1 VVHWYVLAIGQVA
14 FTIRQWLRERLNR
27 EKKMFGRKKKQQAQ
41 SKTGTPE
48 KQSQLAVVKDAYK
61 LVKKNSPLAIIWC
74 LLVFVLIITFGVI
87 IGNNLGHPIYAG
99 FLSLPLGFLA
109 AFFLFTR
116 YANTAAFS
124 SIEGQIG
131 AGASVLMSI
140 RRGFVT
146 TPAVNVNRDQDMVHR
161 VSGKAGIIL
170 VGEGGFGV
178 KSLMQDERRKMER
191 FLSGVPVTEVIV
203 GDGSGQVSIRK
214 LQKHLKKLPKK
225 LSTVQL
231 REVRARLKSVGGLNI
246 PMPKGP
252 MPTNVRMPRR

>member
-1 VVHWYVLAIGQVA
+1 
-14 FTIRQWLRERLNR
+14 
-27 EKKMFGRKKKQQAQ
+27 MFGRKKKEAAVVGD
-41 SKTGTPE
+41 KNAAPE
-48 KQSQLAVVKDAYK
+48 KQSQLAVLKDAYK
-61 LVKKNSPLAIIWC
+61 LVRKEKPTGIIYSI
-74 LLVFVLIITFGVI
+74 LTFVAVLIVGIIFGKSI
-87 IGNNLGHPIYAG
+87 GHPIYLG
-99 FLSLPLGFLA
+99 VISLPLAFLF

-116 YANTAAFS
+116 FANTAAFA
-124 SIEGQIG
+124 SIEGQLG

-146 TPAVNVNRDQDMVHR
+146 TPAVNVSRNQDMVHR

-170 VGEGGFGV
+170 VGEGTSAV
-178 KSLMQDERRKMER
+178 RSLLQDERKKMER

-203 GDGSGQVSIRK
+203 GDNAGQVSIRK

-225 LSTVQL
+225 LNTAQL
-231 REVRARLKSVGGLNI
+231 REVRARLRSVGGLNI

>member
-1 VVHWYVLAIGQVA
+1 
-14 FTIRQWLRERLNR
+14 
-27 EKKMFGRKKKQQAQ
+27 MFGRKKKNVEAPA
-41 SKTGTPE
+41 KGDAPK

-61 LVKKNSPLAIIWC
+61 LVKKDSPLAVIWC
-74 LLVFVLIITFGVI
+74 LLVFALVLTFGVI

-99 FLSLPLGFLA
+99 FITLPVAFLA

-116 YANTAAFS
+116 YANVAAYS

-140 RRGFVT
+140 RRGYVT

-178 KSLMQDERRKMER
+178 KTLMQDERRKMER
-191 FLSGVPVTEVIV
+191 FLSGVPVTEVVV
-203 GDGSGQVSIRK
+203 GDGQGQVTVRK

-225 LSTVQL
+225 LNTVQL
-231 REVRARLKSVGGLNI
+231 REVRARLRSVGGLNM

-252 MPTNVRMPRR
+252 MPTNQRIPRR

>member
-1 VVHWYVLAIGQVA
+1 
-14 FTIRQWLRERLNR
+14 
-27 EKKMFGRKKKQQAQ
+27 MFGRKKKNQEVPA
-41 SKTGTPE
+41 KGEAPK

-61 LVKKNSPLAIIWC
+61 LVKKDSPLSVLWC
-74 LLVFVLIITFGVI
+74 ILVFVLVLSFGVI

-99 FLSLPLGFLA
+99 FITLPVAFLA

-116 YANTAAFS
+116 YANSAAFS

-140 RRGFVT
+140 RRGFVA

-161 VSGKAGIIL
+161 VSSKAGIIL
-170 VGEGGFGV
+170 VGEGGYGV
-178 KSLMQDERRKMER
+178 KSLMQDEKRKMER
-191 FLSGVPVTEVIV
+191 FLSGVPVTEVTV
-203 GDGSGQVSIRK
+203 GDGPGQVSIRK

-225 LSTVQL
+225 LNTAQL
-231 REVRARLKSVGGLNI
+231 REVRARLRSVGGLNL

-252 MPTNVRMPRR
+252 MPTNTRMPRR

>member
-1 VVHWYVLAIGQVA
+1 
-14 FTIRQWLRERLNR
+14 
-27 EKKMFGRKKKQQAQ
+27 MFGRKKKKEEAAA
-41 SKTGTPE
+41 KGDTPK

-61 LVKKNSPLAIIWC
+61 LVKKDSPLAVVWC
-74 LLVFVLIITFGVI
+74 LVIFVLVLTFGII

-99 FLSLPLGFLA
+99 FITLPVAFLA

-116 YANTAAFS
+116 YANTAAFA
-124 SIEGQIG
+124 SIQGQLG

-140 RRGFVT
+140 KRGFVT

-161 VSGKAGIIL
+161 VSGKAGIVL

-178 KSLMQDERRKMER
+178 KSLMQDEKRKMER
-191 FLSGVPVTEVIV
+191 FLSGVPVTEVMV
-203 GDGSGQVSIRK
+203 GENSGQVSIKK
-214 LQKHLKKLPKK
+214 LHKHLKKLPKK
-225 LSTVQL
+225 LNTAQL
-231 REVRARLKSVGGLNI
+231 REVRARLRSVGGLNL

>member
-1 VVHWYVLAIGQVA
+1 
-14 FTIRQWLRERLNR
+14 
-27 EKKMFGRKKKQQAQ
+27 MFGRKKKKEEAAT
-41 SKTGTPE
+41 KGGAPK
-48 KQSQLAVVKDAYK
+48 KQSQLAVVKDAYR
-61 LVKKNSPLAIIWC
+61 LVKKDSPLAVVWC
-74 LLVFVLIITFGVI
+74 LVIFVLVLTFGII

-99 FLSLPLGFLA
+99 FITLPVAFLA

-116 YANTAAFS
+116 YANTAAFA
-124 SIEGQIG
+124 SIQGQLG

-140 RRGFVT
+140 KRGFVT

-178 KSLMQDERRKMER
+178 KSLMQDEKRKMER
-191 FLSGVPVTEVIV
+191 FLSGVPVTEVMV
-203 GDGSGQVSIRK
+203 GENSGQVSIRK
-214 LQKHLKKLPKK
+214 LHKHLKKLPKK
-225 LSTVQL
+225 LNTAQL
-231 REVRARLKSVGGLNI
+231 REVRARLRSVGGLNL

>member
-1 VVHWYVLAIGQVA
+1 
-14 FTIRQWLRERLNR
+14 
-27 EKKMFGRKKKQQAQ
+27 MFGRRKKKEEQA
-41 SKTGTPE
+41 KTGTAK
-48 KQSQLAVVKDAYK
+48 KQSQLAVVKDAYR
-61 LVKKNSPLAIIWC
+61 LVKKDSPLAVFWC
-74 LLVFVLIITFGVI
+74 LLVFVLILAFGVI
-87 IGNNLGHPIYAG
+87 IGYNLDHPIYAG
-99 FLSLPLGFLA
+99 FLSLPLAFLA

-140 RRGFVT
+140 RRGFLT
-146 TPAVNVNRDQDMVHR
+146 TPAVNVNRNQDMVHR

-203 GDGSGQVSIRK
+203 GDGEGQVSIRK

-231 REVRARLKSVGGLNI
+231 REVRARVKSVGGLNL

-252 MPTNVRMPRR
+252 MPTNIRMPRR

>member
-1 VVHWYVLAIGQVA
+1 
-14 FTIRQWLRERLNR
+14 
-27 EKKMFGRKKKQQAQ
+27 M
-41 SKTGTPE
+41 
-48 KQSQLAVVKDAYK
+48 
-61 LVKKNSPLAIIWC
+61 
-74 LLVFVLIITFGVI
+74 
-87 IGNNLGHPIYAG
+87 
-99 FLSLPLGFLA
+99 
-109 AFFLFTR
+109 
-116 YANTAAFS
+116 
-124 SIEGQIG
+124 G

-161 VSGKAGIIL
+161 VSSKAGIIL
-170 VGEGGFGV
+170 VGEGGYGV

-203 GDGSGQVSIRK
+203 GDNQGQV
-214 LQKHLKKLPKK
+214 QKHLKKLPKK

-231 REVRARLKSVGGLNI
+231 REVRARVRSVGGLNL

>member
-1 VVHWYVLAIGQVA
+1 
-14 FTIRQWLRERLNR
+14 
-27 EKKMFGRKKKQQAQ
+27 MFGRKKKKEEA
-41 SKTGTPE
+41 SAKGDAPK

-61 LVKKNSPLAIIWC
+61 LVKKNSPFAVVWC
-74 LLVFVLIITFGVI
+74 LVIFVLVLTFGII

-99 FLSLPLGFLA
+99 FITLPVAFLA

-116 YANTAAFS
+116 YANTAAFA
-124 SIEGQIG
+124 SIQGQLG

-140 RRGFVT
+140 KRGFVT

-161 VSGKAGIIL
+161 VSGKAGIVL

-178 KSLMQDERRKMER
+178 KSLMQDEKRKMER

-203 GDGSGQVSIRK
+203 GENSGQVSIKK
-214 LQKHLKKLPKK
+214 LHKHLKKLPKK
-225 LSTVQL
+225 LNTAQL
-231 REVRARLKSVGGLNI
+231 REVRARLRSVGGLNL

>member
-1 VVHWYVLAIGQVA
+1 
-14 FTIRQWLRERLNR
+14 
-27 EKKMFGRKKKQQAQ
+27 MFGRKKKQQEATV
-41 SKTGTPE
+41 KGGTPE
-48 KQSQLAVVKDAYK
+48 KKQSQLAVVKDAYK
-61 LVKKNSPLAIIWC
+61 LVKKDSPLAILWC
-74 LLVFVLIITFGVI
+74 LLVFTLILVFGII

-99 FLSLPLGFLA
+99 FLSLPLAFLA
-109 AFFLFTR
+109 GFFLFTR
-116 YANTAAFS
+116 FANTAAFA
-124 SIEGQIG
+124 SIEGQVG

-161 VSGKAGIIL
+161 VSSKAGIIL
-170 VGEGGFGV
+170 VGEGGYGV

-191 FLSGVPVTEVIV
+191 FLSGVPVSEVIV
-203 GDGSGQVSIRK
+203 GDNQGQVSIRK

-231 REVRARLKSVGGLNI
+231 REVRARVRSVGGLNL

>member
-1 VVHWYVLAIGQVA
+1 
-14 FTIRQWLRERLNR
+14 
-27 EKKMFGRKKKQQAQ
+27 MFGRKKKKEEAAA
-41 SKTGTPE
+41 KGDAPK
-48 KQSQLAVVKDAYK
+48 KQSQLSVVKDAYK
-61 LVKKNSPLAIIWC
+61 LVKKDSPLAVVWC
-74 LLVFVLIITFGVI
+74 LLIFVLVLTFGII

-99 FLSLPLGFLA
+99 FITLPVAFLA

-116 YANTAAFS
+116 YANTAAFA
-124 SIEGQIG
+124 SIQGQLG

-140 RRGFVT
+140 KRGFVT

-191 FLSGVPVTEVIV
+191 FLSGVPVTEIV
-203 GDGSGQVSIRK
+203 VGSAQGQVSIRK

-231 REVRARLKSVGGLNI
+231 REVRARLKSVGGLNL

-252 MPTNVRMPRR
+252 MPTNLKMPRR

>member
-1 VVHWYVLAIGQVA
+1 
-14 FTIRQWLRERLNR
+14 
-27 EKKMFGRKKKQQAQ
+27 MFGRKKKQQEATV
-41 SKTGTPE
+41 KGGTPE
-48 KQSQLAVVKDAYK
+48 KKQSQLAVVKDAYK
-61 LVKKNSPLAIIWC
+61 LVKKDSPLAIIWC
-74 LLVFVLIITFGVI
+74 LLVFTLILVFGII

-99 FLSLPLGFLA
+99 FLSLPLAFLA
-109 AFFLFTR
+109 GFFLFTR
-116 YANTAAFS
+116 FANTAAFA
-124 SIEGQIG
+124 SIEGQVG

-161 VSGKAGIIL
+161 VSSKAGIIL
-170 VGEGGFGV
+170 VGEGGYGV

-203 GDGSGQVSIRK
+203 GDNQGQVSIRK

-231 REVRARLKSVGGLNI
+231 REVRARVRSVGGLNL

>member
-1 VVHWYVLAIGQVA
+1 
-14 FTIRQWLRERLNR
+14 
-27 EKKMFGRKKKQQAQ
+27 MFGRKKKTEEAPA
-41 SKTGTPE
+41 KGAAPE
-48 KQSQLAVVKDAYK
+48 KQSQLAVLKDAFK
-61 LVKKNSPLAIIWC
+61 LVKNDSPLAIVWC
-74 LLVFVLIITFGVI
+74 LLVFVLIVAFGVI

-99 FLSLPLGFLA
+99 FLSTPLGFLA

-116 YANTAAFS
+116 FANTAAFS

-170 VGEGGFGV
+170 VGEGGFAV
-178 KSLMQDERRKMER
+178 RSLMQDEKRKMER
-191 FLSGVPVTEVIV
+191 FLSGVPITEIYV
-203 GDGSGQVSIRK
+203 GDGQNQVSIRK

-225 LSTVQL
+225 LNTSQL
-231 REVRARLKSVGGLNI
+231 REVRARLRSVGGLTL

-252 MPTNVRMPRR
+252 LPGNARMPRR

>member
-1 VVHWYVLAIGQVA
+1 
-14 FTIRQWLRERLNR
+14 
-27 EKKMFGRKKKQQAQ
+27 MFGRKKKKQAQ
-41 SKTGTPE
+41 SKSGAPE
-48 KQSQLAVVKDAYK
+48 KQSQLAVVEDAYK

-124 SIEGQIG
+124 SIDGQIG

-140 RRGFVT
+140 RRGFIT

-203 GDGSGQVSIRK
+203 GDGTGQVSIRK

-252 MPTNVRMPRR
+252 MPTNVRLPRR

>member
-1 VVHWYVLAIGQVA
+1 
-14 FTIRQWLRERLNR
+14 
-27 EKKMFGRKKKQQAQ
+27 MFGRKKKKEEAAA
-41 SKTGTPE
+41 KGDAPK
-48 KQSQLAVVKDAYK
+48 KQSQLAVVKDAYR
-61 LVKKNSPLAIIWC
+61 LVTKDSPLAVVWC
-74 LLVFVLIITFGVI
+74 LVIFVLVLTFGII

-99 FLSLPLGFLA
+99 FITLPVAFLA

-116 YANTAAFS
+116 YANTAAFA
-124 SIEGQIG
+124 SIQGQLG

-140 RRGFVT
+140 KRGFVT

-178 KSLMQDERRKMER
+178 KSLMQDEKRKMER
-191 FLSGVPVTEVIV
+191 FLSGVPVTEVMV
-203 GDGSGQVSIRK
+203 GENSGQVSIKK
-214 LQKHLKKLPKK
+214 LHKHLKKLPKK
-225 LSTVQL
+225 LNTAQL
-231 REVRARLKSVGGLNI
+231 REVRARLRSVGGLNL

>member
-1 VVHWYVLAIGQVA
+1 
-14 FTIRQWLRERLNR
+14 
-27 EKKMFGRKKKQQAQ
+27 MFGRKKKKEAQA
-41 SKTGTPE
+41 KNGAPE
-48 KQSQLAVVKDAYK
+48 KQSQLAVVKDAYR
-61 LVKKNSPLAIIWC
+61 LVKKDSPLAVFWC
-74 LLVFVLIITFGVI
+74 LLVFVLILTFGVI
-87 IGNNLGHPIYAG
+87 IGYNLDHPIYAG
-99 FLSLPLGFLA
+99 FLSLPLAFLA

-131 AGASVLMSI
+131 AGASVLMSM
-140 RRGFVT
+140 RRGFLT
-146 TPAVNVNRDQDMVHR
+146 TPAVNVNRNQDMVHR

-203 GDGSGQVSIRK
+203 GDGEGQVSIRK

-231 REVRARLKSVGGLNI
+231 REVRARVKSVGGLNL

-252 MPTNVRMPRR
+252 MPTNIRMPRR

>member
-1 VVHWYVLAIGQVA
+1 
-14 FTIRQWLRERLNR
+14 
-27 EKKMFGRKKKQQAQ
+27 MFGRKKKTEEAPA
-41 SKTGTPE
+41 KGAAPE
-48 KQSQLAVVKDAYK
+48 KQSQLAVLKDAFK
-61 LVKKNSPLAIIWC
+61 LVKGDSPLSLVWC
-74 LLVFVLIITFGVI
+74 LLVFVLIVVFGVI

-99 FLSLPLGFLA
+99 FLSTPLGFLA

-116 YANTAAFS
+116 FANTAAFS
-124 SIEGQIG
+124 SIEGQMG

-170 VGEGGFGV
+170 VGEGGFAV
-178 KSLMQDERRKMER
+178 RALMQDEKRKMER
-191 FLSGVPVTEVIV
+191 FLSGVPITEVYV
-203 GDGSGQVSIRK
+203 GDGQNQVSIRK

-225 LSTVQL
+225 LNTSQL
-231 REVRARLKSVGGLNI
+231 REVRARLRSVGGLNL

-252 MPTNVRMPRR
+252 LPGNARMPRR

>member
-1 VVHWYVLAIGQVA
+1 
-14 FTIRQWLRERLNR
+14 
-27 EKKMFGRKKKQQAQ
+27 MFGRKKKTEEAPA
-41 SKTGTPE
+41 KGAAPE
-48 KQSQLAVVKDAYK
+48 KQSQLAVLKDAFK
-61 LVKKNSPLAIIWC
+61 LVKGDSPLSLVWC
-74 LLVFVLIITFGVI
+74 LLVFVLIVVFGVI

-99 FLSLPLGFLA
+99 FLSTPLGFLA

-116 YANTAAFS
+116 FANTAAFS

-170 VGEGGFGV
+170 VGEGGFAV
-178 KSLMQDERRKMER
+178 RSLMQDEKRKMER
-191 FLSGVPVTEVIV
+191 FLSGVPITEVYV
-203 GDGSGQVSIRK
+203 GDGQNQVSIRK

-225 LSTVQL
+225 LNTSQL
-231 REVRARLKSVGGLNI
+231 REVRARLRSVGGLNL

-252 MPTNVRMPRR
+252 MPGNARMPRR

>member
-1 VVHWYVLAIGQVA
+1 
-14 FTIRQWLRERLNR
+14 
-27 EKKMFGRKKKQQAQ
+27 MFGRKKKQQEA
-41 SKTGTPE
+41 TPKGGVPE
-48 KQSQLAVVKDAYK
+48 KKQSQLAVVKDAYK
-61 LVKKNSPLAIIWC
+61 LVKKDSPLAIIWC
-74 LLVFVLIITFGVI
+74 LLVFTLILVFGII

-99 FLSLPLGFLA
+99 FLSLPLAFLA
-109 AFFLFTR
+109 GFFLFTR
-116 YANTAAFS
+116 FANTAAFA
-124 SIEGQIG
+124 SIEGQVG

-161 VSGKAGIIL
+161 VSSKAGIIL
-170 VGEGGFGV
+170 VGEGGYGV

-203 GDGSGQVSIRK
+203 GDNQGQVSIRK

-231 REVRARLKSVGGLNI
+231 REVRARLRSVGGLNL

-252 MPTNVRMPRR
+252 MPTNIRMPRR

>member
-1 VVHWYVLAIGQVA
+1 
-14 FTIRQWLRERLNR
+14 
-27 EKKMFGRKKKQQAQ
+27 MFGRKKKKEEAAA
-41 SKTGTPE
+41 KGDAPK
-48 KQSQLAVVKDAYK
+48 KQSQLAVVKDAYR
-61 LVKKNSPLAIIWC
+61 LVKKDSPLAVVWC
-74 LLVFVLIITFGVI
+74 LVIFVLVLTFGII

-99 FLSLPLGFLA
+99 FITLPVAFLA

-116 YANTAAFS
+116 YANTAAFA
-124 SIEGQIG
+124 SIQGQLG

-140 RRGFVT
+140 KRGFVT

-178 KSLMQDERRKMER
+178 KSLMQDEKRKMER
-191 FLSGVPVTEVIV
+191 FLSGVPVTEVMV
-203 GDGSGQVSIRK
+203 GENSGQVSIKK
-214 LQKHLKKLPKK
+214 LHQHLKKLPKK
-225 LSTVQL
+225 LNTAQL
-231 REVRARLKSVGGLNI
+231 REVRARLRSVGGLNL

>member
-1 VVHWYVLAIGQVA
+1 
-14 FTIRQWLRERLNR
+14 
-27 EKKMFGRKKKQQAQ
+27 MFGRKKKEAAVTTD
-41 SKTGTPE
+41 KNAAPE
-48 KQSQLAVVKDAYK
+48 KQSQLAVLKDAYK
-61 LVKKNSPLAIIWC
+61 LVRKESPAGIVYSILIF
-74 LLVFVLIITFGVI
+74 VFVLIAGVAFGKSI
-87 IGNNLGHPIYAG
+87 GHPIYLG
-99 FLSLPLGFLA
+99 LISLPLAFLI

-116 YANTAAFS
+116 FANTAAFA
-124 SIEGQIG
+124 SIEGQLG

-146 TPAVNVNRDQDMVHR
+146 TPAVNVSRNQDMVHR

-170 VGEGGFGV
+170 VGEGSSAV
-178 KSLMQDERRKMER
+178 RSLLQDERKKMER

-203 GDGSGQVSIRK
+203 GDNAGQVSIRK

-225 LSTVQL
+225 LNTAQL
-231 REVRARLKSVGGLNI
+231 REVRARLRSVGGLNI

>member
-1 VVHWYVLAIGQVA
+1 
-14 FTIRQWLRERLNR
+14 
-27 EKKMFGRKKKQQAQ
+27 MFGRKKKQEAQA
-41 SKTGTPE
+41 KTGAPE
-48 KQSQLAVVKDAYK
+48 KQSQLAVVKDAYR
-61 LVKKNSPLAIIWC
+61 LVKKDSPLAVFWC
-74 LLVFVLIITFGVI
+74 LLVFVLILTFGVI
-87 IGNNLGHPIYAG
+87 IGYNLDHPIYAG
-99 FLSLPLGFLA
+99 FLSLPLAFLA

-140 RRGFVT
+140 RRGFLT
-146 TPAVNVNRDQDMVHR
+146 TPAVNVNRNQDMVHR

-178 KSLMQDERRKMER
+178 KSLMLDERRKMER
-191 FLSGVPVTEVIV
+191 FLSGVPITEVIV
-203 GDGSGQVSIRK
+203 GDAEGQVSIRK

-231 REVRARLKSVGGLNI
+231 REVRARVKSVGGLNL

-252 MPTNVRMPRR
+252 MPTNIRMPKR

>member
-1 VVHWYVLAIGQVA
+1 
-14 FTIRQWLRERLNR
+14 
-27 EKKMFGRKKKQQAQ
+27 MFGRKKKKEAQA
-41 SKTGTPE
+41 KTGAPG
-48 KQSQLAVVKDAYK
+48 KQSQLAVVKDAYR
-61 LVKKNSPLAIIWC
+61 LVKKDSPLAVFWC
-74 LLVFVLIITFGVI
+74 LLVFVLILTFGVI
-87 IGNNLGHPIYAG
+87 IGYNLDHPIYAG
-99 FLSLPLGFLA
+99 FLSLPLAFLA

-131 AGASVLMSI
+131 AGASVLMSM
-140 RRGFVT
+140 RRGFLT
-146 TPAVNVNRDQDMVHR
+146 TPAVNVNRNQDMVHR

-178 KSLMQDERRKMER
+178 KSLILDERRKMER

-203 GDGSGQVSIRK
+203 GDGEGQVSIRK

-231 REVRARLKSVGGLNI
+231 REVRARAKSVGGLNI

-252 MPTNVRMPRR
+252 MPTNIRMPRR

>member
-1 VVHWYVLAIGQVA
+1 
-14 FTIRQWLRERLNR
+14 
-27 EKKMFGRKKKQQAQ
+27 MFGRKKKIEEAPA
-41 SKTGTPE
+41 KGAAPE
-48 KQSQLAVVKDAYK
+48 KQSQLSVLKDAFK
-61 LVKKNSPLAIIWC
+61 LVKNDSPLAIIWC
-74 LLVFVLIITFGVI
+74 LLVFVLIVVFGVI

-99 FLSLPLGFLA
+99 FLSAPLGFLA

-116 YANTAAFS
+116 FANTAAFS

-170 VGEGGFGV
+170 VGEGGFAV
-178 KSLMQDERRKMER
+178 RALMQDEKRKMER
-191 FLSGVPVTEVIV
+191 FLSGVPITEVYV
-203 GDGSGQVSIRK
+203 GDGQNQVSIRK
-214 LQKHLKKLPKK
+214 LQRHLKKLPKK
-225 LSTVQL
+225 LNTSQL
-231 REVRARLKSVGGLNI
+231 REVRARLRSVGGLNL

-252 MPTNVRMPRR
+252 LPGNARMPRR

>member
-1 VVHWYVLAIGQVA
+1 
-14 FTIRQWLRERLNR
+14 
-27 EKKMFGRKKKQQAQ
+27 MFGRKKKNVEAPA
-41 SKTGTPE
+41 KGDAPK

-61 LVKKNSPLAIIWC
+61 LVKKDSPLAVIWC
-74 LLVFVLIITFGVI
+74 LLVFALVLTFGVI

-99 FLSLPLGFLA
+99 FITLPVAFLA

-116 YANTAAFS
+116 YANVAAYS

-178 KSLMQDERRKMER
+178 KTLMQDERRKMER
-191 FLSGVPVTEVIV
+191 FLSGVPVTEVVV
-203 GDGSGQVSIRK
+203 GDGQGQVSVRK

-225 LSTVQL
+225 LNTVQL
-231 REVRARLKSVGGLNI
+231 REVRARLRSVGGLNM

-252 MPTNVRMPRR
+252 MPTNQRIPRR

>member
-1 VVHWYVLAIGQVA
+1 
-14 FTIRQWLRERLNR
+14 
-27 EKKMFGRKKKQQAQ
+27 MFGRKKKEAAVTTD
-41 SKTGTPE
+41 KNAAPE
-48 KQSQLAVVKDAYK
+48 KQSQLAVLKDAYK
-61 LVKKNSPLAIIWC
+61 LVRKESPVGIIYSI
-74 LLVFVLIITFGVI
+74 LIFVVVLVAGVAFGKSI
-87 IGNNLGHPIYAG
+87 GHPIYLG
-99 FLSLPLGFLA
+99 LISLPLAFLI

-116 YANTAAFS
+116 FANTAAFA
-124 SIEGQIG
+124 SIEGQLG

-146 TPAVNVNRDQDMVHR
+146 TPAVNVSRNQDMVHR

-170 VGEGGFGV
+170 VGEGSSAV
-178 KSLMQDERRKMER
+178 RSLLQDERKKMER

-203 GDGSGQVSIRK
+203 GDNAGQVSIRK

-225 LSTVQL
+225 LNTAQL
-231 REVRARLKSVGGLNI
+231 REVRARLRSVGGLNI